1 MKRPVNKPIGA
12 FESYGDLHHYI
23 AREQGSG
30 CRHERGGSYMCYNC
44 GCELPDND
52 GGSAKNITD
61 MTFVEAAKAA
71 GQSVEE
77 AKKNTLELLKQS
89 LGESKK

>member
-1 MKRPVNKPIGA
+1 
-12 FESYGDLHHYI
+12 
-23 AREQGSG
+23 
-30 CRHERGGSYMCYNC
+30 MCYNC
-44 GCELPDND
+44 ECELPDND

-61 MTFVEAAKAA
+61 KAFVEAAKAA

-77 AKKNTLELLKQS
+77 AKKNTLELLKKS

>member
-1 MKRPVNKPIGA
+1 LKERKEVA
-12 FESYGDLHHYI
+12 ASTTTL
-23 AREQGSG
+23 
-30 CRHERGGSYMCYNC
+30 ERGGFYMCYNC
-44 GCELPDND
+44 GCGLPDND

-61 MTFVEAAKAA
+61 KTFVEAAKAA

-77 AKKNTLELLKQS
+77 AKKNTLELLKKS

>member
-1 MKRPVNKPIGA
+1 
-12 FESYGDLHHYI
+12 
-23 AREQGSG
+23 
-30 CRHERGGSYMCYNC
+30 MCYNC

-52 GGSAKNITD
+52 GGSAKNITGK
-61 MTFVEAAKAA
+61 TFVEAAKAA

-77 AKKNTLELLKQS
+77 AKKNTLELLKKS

>member
-1 MKRPVNKPIGA
+1 VAAGTTTV
-12 FESYGDLHHYI
+12 
-23 AREQGSG
+23 
-30 CRHERGGSYMCYNC
+30 ERGGFYMCYNC

-61 MTFVEAAKAA
+61 KTFVEAAKAA

-77 AKKNTLELLKQS
+77 AKKNTLELLKKS